1 MLKSKTFVKKTRKG
15 GILKIVREHYLRDD
29 VWCGAI
35 HCSNCNQTEGGLLEE
50 APQSISKLC
59 PFSYYLIPDTNVVL
73 HQVRTAWSLEAMLH
87 VISYEFFW
95 NGLDPC
101 KILSPK
107 FLFIAGCTT
116 VFPVKL
122 SLLWRPN
129 IWYCIDPLHVCGNAA
144 NLEDKTK
151 EIFASVKKILLFCT
165 PDWLHSHRRA
175 KGLYDQQPFAS
186 F

>member
-1 MLKSKTFVKKTRKG
+1 
-15 GILKIVREHYLRDD
+15 
-29 VWCGAI
+29 
-35 HCSNCNQTEGGLLEE
+35 
-50 APQSISKLC
+50 
-59 PFSYYLIPDTNVVL
+59 
-73 HQVRTAWSLEAMLH
+73 MLH

-122 SLLWRPN
+122 SS
-129 IWYCIDPLHVCGNAA
+129 A

-151 EIFASVKKILLFCT
+151 QIFASAKQSYCSVLQIGCILTDVQGVYMTNNHLLLFKYRLT
-165 PDWLHSHRRA
+165 
-175 KGLYDQQPFAS
+175 F
-186 F
+186 